1 MHDNLVQRS
10 ISNVTRHM
18 KTNGM
23 TDQYIFV
30 HR

>member
-1 MHDNLVQRS
+1 
-10 ISNVTRHM
+10 M